1 MSQTRRPSELWIAL
15 LARLCASWLDSR
27 RSWMKSTF
35 RNCSEVALISL
46 VIWPYCPIDSSW
58 MLRIALMQSLA
69 TMILW
74 SRRSLASAKPSLHAI
89 ASKVSGSDI
98 PENVTVE
105 APRKRPVLSHATA
118 ATEAELEF
126 LEVAAST
133 LILARPEGGGIHL
146 GIGSCLCC
154 RAFWTGFTRPSS
166 AINRSTK

>member
-27 RSWMKSTF
+27 RSWTNSAF

-58 MLRIALMQSLA
+58 MLRIALAQSLA
-69 TMILW
+69 TRIFW

-89 ASKVSGSDI
+89 ASRVSGSKI
-98 PENVTVE
+98 PEKVTAD
-105 APRKRPVLSHATA
+105 APRKRPVLSRATA
-118 ATEAELEF
+118 ATAAKLEF

-133 LILARPEGGGIHL
+133 FIFVRPEGGGIYL
-146 GIGSCLCC
+146 GCWSRLTCVV
-154 RAFWTGFTRPSS
+154 F
-166 AINRSTK
+166 